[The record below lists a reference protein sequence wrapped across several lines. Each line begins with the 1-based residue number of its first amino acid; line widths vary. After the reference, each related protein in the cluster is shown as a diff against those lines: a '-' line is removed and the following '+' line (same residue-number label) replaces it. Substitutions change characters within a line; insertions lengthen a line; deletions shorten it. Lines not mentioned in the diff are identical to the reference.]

1 MVIYNKR
8 LSITNALKDFNHDI
22 SISLGNIANIPIMKD
37 GYPIGIVLCDG
48 VIFDYSTGNMSI
60 DSQLFYSDDDIAVKS
75 LELYRKDYG
84 CYSVASVIVEDVIY
98 DYGAKDR

>member
-75 LELYRKDYG
+75 LELYRKGDGY
-84 CYSVASVIVEDVIY
+84 YSIISIIVEDVVY
-98 DYGAKDR
+98 DYEAKDK